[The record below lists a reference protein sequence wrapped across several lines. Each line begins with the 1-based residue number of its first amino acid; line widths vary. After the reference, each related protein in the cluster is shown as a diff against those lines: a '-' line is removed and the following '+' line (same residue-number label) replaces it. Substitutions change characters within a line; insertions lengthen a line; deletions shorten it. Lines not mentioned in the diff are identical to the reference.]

1 MSGKFMLIIII
12 MFNSFDSRYHSL
24 HSSIDFCLSEAKISK
39 FVIYNHKTYVKYSQ
53 HHFACDPLGF
63 HIKIESSTTANEG
76 DCISC

>member
-1 MSGKFMLIIII
+1 MLIIII

-53 HHFACDPLGF
+53 ACDPLGF